1 MRPPMTRIAG
11 AVMGAVLAVG
21 SIGVVAVPPA
31 SAELVGWVSGRVTA
45 AGTPVANAWVSLMP
59 VTPTGDW
66 AGQPALTTTDS
77 DGRYEFR
84 DLFSFH
90 VKIQVQAP
98 SFSGLASAYWPLAF
112 SFASAGTLRVA
123 PSGSTADVELPP
135 GSRITGR
142 VVDQRTGAPIAGA
155 RVQAHVDAPP
165 GWESVGAMGLAASPG
180 EFVIDAV
187 PPVPVALQA
196 SAPGGDNHIGQWF
209 DGVGYFGGATKVQ
222 PGASGVVIAL
232 AEGAQISGVV
242 RDGSGD
248 GVPAAVVTLVG
259 CPGLCPMIGVA
270 DAQGSYQIPGIP
282 PGPGMRA
289 YADGRDA
296 GLLNQW
302 YSSPGDIGDTSF
314 DLTGGQALTG
324 VDFALTAGAFVTG
337 RILDVQTGESLT
349 GVTVDLLHV
358 GNPLRSFGSRVGV
371 DPDALPGSPQR
382 FVIGPIP
389 PGQYSVVVFPG
400 FDNAEY
406 LPTEW
411 VRSSGFD
418 GPAMLDLAQ
427 GETAE
432 VTISLAR
439 QKPLAY
445 SSSGPDSGW
454 PGAREDAPRGDGAG
468 SGQWPGLAPGF
479 LGPRVDWQ
487 LGTTPSL

>member
-1 MRPPMTRIAG
+1 
-11 AVMGAVLAVG
+11 
-21 SIGVVAVPPA
+21 
-31 SAELVGWVSGRVTA
+31 
-45 AGTPVANAWVSLMP
+45 
-59 VTPTGDW
+59 
-66 AGQPALTTTDS
+66 
-77 DGRYEFR
+77 
-84 DLFSFH
+84 
-90 VKIQVQAP
+90 
-98 SFSGLASAYWPLAF
+98 
-112 SFASAGTLRVA
+112 
-123 PSGSTADVELPP
+123 
-135 GSRITGR
+135 
-142 VVDQRTGAPIAGA
+142 
-155 RVQAHVDAPP
+155 
-165 GWESVGAMGLAASPG
+165 
-180 EFVIDAV
+180 
-187 PPVPVALQA
+187 
-196 SAPGGDNHIGQWF
+196 
-209 DGVGYFGGATKVQ
+209 
-222 PGASGVVIAL
+222 
-232 AEGAQISGVV
+232 VV
-242 RDGSGD
+242 RDGSGG
-248 GVPAAVVTLVG
+248 GVPDAVVTVVG

-270 DAQGSYQIPGIP
+270 DAQGSYEIQGIP
-282 PGPGMRA
+282 PGPGIRA

-337 RILDVQTGESLT
+337 RILDVQTGESLS

-358 GNPLRSFGSRVGV
+358 GNPLRAFGSRVEV
-371 DPDALPGSPQR
+371 DRDALPGSPQR

-454 PGAREDAPRGDGAG
+454 PGAHEDAPGADGAG

-479 LGPRVDWQ
+479 LGPQVDSQ
-487 LGTTPSL
+487 LGTPPSP